1 MSETELYTEILTEY
15 SRGDVRLFRINAG
28 MAYQGRVIERT
39 PGRLVLAPWYPIRL
53 AAEGVSDLLGWTTMA
68 VAGDGGL
75 DRAAIFTAIECKF
88 GRRKPTP
95 EQEAFIDTVQR
106 AGGRAGIARSV
117 EDAGRILAGCV
128 NDIKA

>member
-15 SRGDVRLFRINAG
+15 SRGNTRLFRINAG

-39 PGRLVLAPWYPIRL
+39 PGRLILAPWYPIRL
-53 AAEGVSDLLGWTTMA
+53 AAEGVSDLIGWTTVA

-75 DRAAIFTAIECKF
+75 ERAALFVACEVKF

-95 EQEAFIDTVQR
+95 EQESFIATVQR
-106 AGGRAGIARSV
+106 AGGRAGVARSV
-117 EDAGRILAGCV
+117 EEAGIILRGEY
-128 NDIKA
+128 